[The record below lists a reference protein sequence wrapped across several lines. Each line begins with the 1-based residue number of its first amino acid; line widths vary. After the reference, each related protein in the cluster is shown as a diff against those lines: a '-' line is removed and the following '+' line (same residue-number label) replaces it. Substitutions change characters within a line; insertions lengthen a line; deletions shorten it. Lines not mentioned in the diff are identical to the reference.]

1 VKTSVAVCNE
11 RKQKQRKKIRE
22 RDINTM
28 IKHRNERLEGVFE
41 KNGVPILSPNSYPT
55 ISPLRHCSVNPVT
68 HVLNVI
74 GKN

>member
-1 VKTSVAVCNE
+1 
-11 RKQKQRKKIRE
+11 
-22 RDINTM
+22 M